1 MAPYNRAP
9 GSAKRFQ
16 AGFAAISGLC
26 YVASKAA
33 AEVVLAFARTPLPEA
48 QMPIV
53 PNTDAEEIP
62 WRPGYRNFVLAGR
75 DQGLACIAGYSVIEP
90 GAGAPLHSHK
100 DVDEIFILLEG
111 TLDLRLG
118 DEQRL
123 VEANHTIAIP
133 AGVPHAFVA
142 VGPNPVRMFTFM
154 PRNRAIADAT
164 TYYEGAPPAGA
175 DRH

>member
-1 MAPYNRAP
+1 MPVIANA
-9 GSAKRFQ
+9 
-16 AGFAAISGLC
+16 
-26 YVASKAA
+26 
-33 AEVVLAFARTPLPEA
+33 EA
-48 QMPIV
+48 Q
-53 PNTDAEEIP
+53 EIP
-62 WRPGYRNFVLAGR
+62 WRAGYRNFVLAGR
-75 DQGLACIAGYSVIEP
+75 DQGLACIAGFSVIEP
-90 GAGAPLHSHK
+90 GSGAPLHAHT

-142 VGPNPVRMFTFM
+142 VGSAPVRMFTFM

-164 TYYEGAPPAGA
+164 TYFEDAPPAGA
-175 DRH
+175 EQL

>member
-1 MAPYNRAP
+1 
-9 GSAKRFQ
+9 
-16 AGFAAISGLC
+16 
-26 YVASKAA
+26 
-33 AEVVLAFARTPLPEA
+33 
-48 QMPIV
+48 MPIV
-53 PNTDAEEIP
+53 PNTEAQEIP

-75 DQGLACIAGYSVIEP
+75 DQGLACVAGYSVIEP
-90 GAGAPLHSHK
+90 GAGAPLHAHK

-123 VEANHTIAIP
+123 VQANHTIAIP

-142 VGPNPVRMFTFM
+142 VGPTPVRMFTFM

-164 TYYEGAPPAGA
+164 TYFEGGPPVGA
-175 DRH
+175 EQH

>member
-1 MAPYNRAP
+1 
-9 GSAKRFQ
+9 
-16 AGFAAISGLC
+16 
-26 YVASKAA
+26 
-33 AEVVLAFARTPLPEA
+33 
-48 QMPIV
+48 MPIV
-53 PNTDAEEIP
+53 SNTDAEEIP

-142 VGPNPVRMFTFM
+142 VGPTPVRMFTFM

>member
-1 MAPYNRAP
+1 
-9 GSAKRFQ
+9 
-16 AGFAAISGLC
+16 
-26 YVASKAA
+26 
-33 AEVVLAFARTPLPEA
+33 
-48 QMPIV
+48 
-53 PNTDAEEIP
+53 
-62 WRPGYRNFVLAGR
+62 
-75 DQGLACIAGYSVIEP
+75 
-90 GAGAPLHSHK
+90 
-100 DVDEIFILLEG
+100 VDEIFILLEG

-142 VGPNPVRMFTFM
+142 VGPTPVRMFTFM

>member
-1 MAPYNRAP
+1 
-9 GSAKRFQ
+9 
-16 AGFAAISGLC
+16 
-26 YVASKAA
+26 
-33 AEVVLAFARTPLPEA
+33 
-48 QMPIV
+48 MPIV
-53 PNTDAEEIP
+53 PNTEAQEIP

-75 DQGLACIAGYSVIEP
+75 NQGLACTAGYSVIEP
-90 GAGAPLHSHK
+90 GAGAPLHAHK

-118 DEQRL
+118 DEQCL

-142 VGPNPVRMFTFM
+142 VGPTPVRMFTFM

-164 TYYEGAPPAGA
+164 TYFEGGPPSGA
-175 DRH
+175 EQH

>member
-1 MAPYNRAP
+1 
-9 GSAKRFQ
+9 
-16 AGFAAISGLC
+16 
-26 YVASKAA
+26 
-33 AEVVLAFARTPLPEA
+33 
-48 QMPIV
+48 MPII
-53 PNTDAEEIP
+53 PNTDAQEIP

-90 GAGAPLHSHK
+90 GAGAPLHVHK
-100 DVDEIFILLEG
+100 DVDEVFILLEG

-142 VGPNPVRMFTFM
+142 VGPSPVRMFTFM
-154 PRNRAIADAT
+154 PRNRAIAEAT
-164 TYYEGAPPAGA
+164 TYFEGAPPAGA
-175 DRH
+175 DQH

>member
-1 MAPYNRAP
+1 
-9 GSAKRFQ
+9 
-16 AGFAAISGLC
+16 
-26 YVASKAA
+26 
-33 AEVVLAFARTPLPEA
+33 
-48 QMPIV
+48 MPII
-53 PNTDAEEIP
+53 PNAQANEIP

-75 DQGLACIAGYSVIEP
+75 DEGLACIAGYSVIEP
-90 GAGAPLHSHK
+90 GSGAPLHVHK

-142 VGPNPVRMFTFM
+142 VGPSPVRMFTFM
-154 PRNRAIADAT
+154 PRNRAIAEAT
-164 TYYEGAPPAGA
+164 TYFEGAPPAGA
-175 DRH
+175 DQH

>member
-1 MAPYNRAP
+1 
-9 GSAKRFQ
+9 
-16 AGFAAISGLC
+16 
-26 YVASKAA
+26 
-33 AEVVLAFARTPLPEA
+33 
-48 QMPIV
+48 MPIV
-53 PNTDAEEIP
+53 PNTEAEEIP

-142 VGPNPVRMFTFM
+142 VGPGPVRMFTFM
-154 PRNRAIADAT
+154 PRNRAIAEAT
-164 TYYEGAPPAGA
+164 TYFEGAPPAGA
-175 DRH
+175 DQH